1 MEESRTAVVAAF
13 LGNLAL
19 AVLKGVGATLTGSA
33 AMLAETFHSI
43 ADTGNQILLFV
54 GLRLGERPADHD
66 HPFGHGKNV
75 YFWSFVVSVLLFTV
89 GGAFSIAEAVHKLR
103 SSAGAVSQSAL
114 WTYGVLAGGFVFEA
128 FSITVALRSLAR
140 VKGEA
145 TLREFWRDTRD
156 PTLLTVILE
165 DGGALLSLAIAT
177 TGITLDRVT
186 GAGVWDAAAS
196 AAIGVVLLS
205 IAVLLGV
212 LRGHTEEDVNGVE
225 NHSLLIGEAAPRAV
239 EDRIRRAAAADAD
252 VERVVELHTMHVGP
266 RAILV
271 VIAVQFRR
279 HLTADQITDAVG
291 RIERA
296 VGRVVPK
303 PTSGRLIVVEPARA
317 DAASLTHAA

>member
-212 LRGHTEEDVNGVE
+212 E